1 MGPLAS
7 FPREER
13 GSGTQGSLVK
23 LEISGLLPL
32 TDFSALW

>member
-13 GSGTQGSLVK
+13 GASTQGSLVK

-32 TDFSALW
+32 TDCSVLR